1 MRELSSI
8 SPSSRRFFTLTPA
21 EWVLHGL
28 VWWFYLTM
36 VNIDLT
42 SSWFNAS
49 VRPGRPAPLSALL
62 LPVYFYLHGLW
73 LIPRF
78 LRKRRMG
85 RYLLYTTLL
94 LLIPEFIRAA
104 LYTKFLTTNTAG
116 WAAFRQNLW
125 GRDSLLFATLSPAL
139 PGLILSFAWRF
150 SRDWWVYGRHLEQL
164 ETQRLRQELRQLKA
178 QVDPH
183 FLFNNLNTLD
193 ELIEQDATTAQNYL
207 RTLAR
212 IYRYLL
218 QTADSD
224 VVPLTQEWAFLQDY
238 LYLLRI
244 RYGDAYIFRHEV
256 DAHEMPHW
264 LIPPATLQQLVAN
277 VVKHNVGNPQ
287 HPLITT
293 IRMANNSLECSNPI
307 RPKNT
312 TSPSLGI
319 GLDNIKQRFR
329 LLAAQPV
336 RITSNDV
343 FTVHLPRIEIT
354 S

>member
-1 MRELSSI
+1 MSKLSSI
-8 SPSSRRFFTLTPA
+8 PSTRRLSALTPA
-21 EWVLHGL
+21 EWILHGL

-42 SSWFNAS
+42 SNWFDAS
-49 VRPGRPAPLSALL
+49 LRPDRPAPLSALL

-78 LRKRRMG
+78 LRKRRIG
-85 RYLLYTTLL
+85 RYLLYTALL
-94 LLIPEFIRAA
+94 LLIPEVIRAA
-104 LYTKFLTTNTAG
+104 LYTKFLSTGTAG

-125 GRDSLLFATLSPAL
+125 GRDSLVFATLSPAL

-193 ELIEQDATTAQNYL
+193 ELIEQDRATAQTYL
-207 RTLAR
+207 RALAR

-218 QTADSD
+218 QTAETD
-224 VVPLTQEWAFLQDY
+224 VVPLDQEWAFLQDY

-244 RYGDAYIFRHEV
+244 RYGDAYQFRQEV
-256 DAHEMPHW
+256 DAHLMPQW
-264 LIPPATLQQLVAN
+264 FIPPATLQQLVAN
-277 VVKHNVGNPQ
+277 VVQHNAGDPQ

-293 IRMANNSLECSNPI
+293 IRMAGNNLECTNPI
-307 RPKNT
+307 RPKAT
-312 TSPSLGI
+312 PSSSLGT
-319 GLDNIKQRFR
+319 GLENIKQRFR
-329 LLAAQPV
+329 LLAIQPV
-336 RITSNDV
+336 RITANDV

-354 S
+354 SS